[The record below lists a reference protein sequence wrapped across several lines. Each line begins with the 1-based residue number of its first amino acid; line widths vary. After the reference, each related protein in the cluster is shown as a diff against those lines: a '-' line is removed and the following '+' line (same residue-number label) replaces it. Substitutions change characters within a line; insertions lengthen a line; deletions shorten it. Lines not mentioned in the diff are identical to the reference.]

1 MNVLSIFDQ
10 RISAIFEEGAPG
22 QRKPFSFKRLAKRAV
37 REMEDETFVIDGI
50 DTAPALY
57 TVLVS
62 ANDDALMRP
71 MYVQLCDEISQLV
84 EAQAKKRGYTF
95 VGRPLVRFMVDPALR
110 NGRFSVFAENIDP
123 RTLARLRDEENAYLG
138 VTAPHGVPNV
148 VPAFVP
154 VEEEEPAPIASEV
167 AFVEDD
173 LDLDSIDEVPEE
185 ELPTPAAT
193 LPDVESDV
201 PLDEPEALAAA
212 FDEPAPEEP
221 SAPLDEPVVP
231 SKPLDEPVAKVAP
244 IVSSSRPSW
253 LDAALDE
260 ALEVAFDEPAPM
272 EEPIAS
278 PAAAPG
284 SGFDAEKIAAAA
296 TIAPAMPETGEP
308 LNNAMTPA
316 HFTPSASDIP
326 EEAAIAED
334 AAAGTRDV
342 EGLAS
347 TKLGELDEPNVFAT
361 EAVESV
367 ASAEAPE
374 ASFDVAELAP
384 EPTAEP
390 ARKPMPMPMF
400 DAGDALEPVSVP
412 KPASAPTS
420 IPAPAPAPAPAPMPM
435 PAPEVAPSVEADFM
449 HEIATTSRNEHEV
462 PNASERTAAAEAQVP
477 PTRVIPMRRQH
488 DTCTLTDVATGRTYQ
503 VIVRRT
509 PIGRERVPGG
519 IVLHDPNVSRRHAE
533 LVFENGLWQIRDL
546 NSTNG
551 TLVDDMDVR
560 EAILTDGDVIT
571 IGLTNLEFKA
581 G

>member
-193 LPDVESDV
+193 LPDVEPDV
-201 PLDEPEALAAA
+201 
-212 FDEPAPEEP
+212 
-221 SAPLDEPVVP
+221 PLDEPVVP
-231 SKPLDEPVAKVAP
+231 STTLDEPVVPSEPLDEPVAEVAP
-244 IVSSSRPSW
+244 VVSSSRPSW

-260 ALEVAFDEPAPM
+260 ALEVAFDEPAPT
-272 EEPIAS
+272 EESIAS
-278 PAAAPG
+278 AG
-284 SGFDAEKIAAAA
+284 TAAA
-296 TIAPAMPETGEP
+296 TIAPAMPETSEP

-347 TKLGELDEPNVFAT
+347 TELGELDEPNVFAT
-361 EAVESV
+361 EAVESI
-367 ASAEAPE
+367 ASADAPE

-384 EPTAEP
+384 EPTAES

-449 HEIATTSRNEHEV
+449 HEIATTSRNAHEV